1 MAWPVSGK
9 SAAALRAQARRLRDH
24 LVATPGTRP
33 VDVAWTLTTR
43 AVLEHRAVVLGEDGA
58 QLLAGLD
65 AVAEGHTGEHVL
77 AGAAHGDPRPVFVL
91 PGEGLPADVAGLLD
105 TFPAFAER
113 MAECARALDPLTG
126 GDLLEAARA
135 TRPAPGASGPLRWAV
150 SVSLVALWRALGVR
164 PAALTGDGDGE
175 TAAACAAGALSLED
189 GARLVVSGGRPG
201 AATPRT
207 GGHVPRGGT
216 LEETVGALRD
226 KRHEVFV
233 VPDADLAA
241 RVASVAGAE
250 RVLQPGGDGLLG
262 LLAQAHVRGVTVRWG
277 ALLEGTGATGVDLPT
292 YAFQRRRY
300 WSVPVVAADAAELG
314 LATVSHP
321 LLGAAVELGERGGL
335 VFTGRVSA
343 RTHPWVADH
352 AALGSTLLPGTAFV
366 ELATHAGAAAGLDLL
381 EELTLHE
388 PLVLPEDGAVLLQ
401 VMLDAP
407 DATGRR
413 TVTVHGRPEDEGAA
427 WARHATGVL
436 TTGTAEGADLSQWP
450 PAGAE
455 PVALDGLYERLRAR
469 GYDYGPVFQGLRA
482 VWRAGEDVFAEVVL
496 PGQTRDEAGRFG
508 VHPALLDAALHASL
522 AVEEDGTD
530 GTDGTGEAA
539 ETVLP
544 FAWTGVSL
552 HARGASELRVRLSPA
567 GRDGTAIS
575 AADATGRPVLSVGS
589 LVARPVAAGS
599 LGERPWRLE
608 WTARPLPAGTQGAVS
623 PVTLGTL
630 PHASG
635 GLAYADLAALG
646 AAVDDGLTAPEW
658 VLCPVVRPEGDVPQ
672 AVRTVTHRTLELV
685 QRWLAD
691 DRFTAS
697 RLVFVTEG
705 AAAPDATD
713 VVLAPVW
720 GLVRAAE
727 AENPGRFVLADLDG
741 SPAAHDCLPTV
752 LPTGEP
758 EFALHG
764 GELRVP
770 RLVRGAGPDTDRAP
784 DPGGTVLVTG
794 GTGGLGAL
802 VARRLV
808 TGHGVRHLLLTSRRG
823 PEAPGAAELAA
834 DLEALGAEVT
844 VAACDVGDRA
854 SLARV
859 LEAVPAAHPLTG
871 VVHAAGVLDDG
882 VVESLTADRLD
893 TVLAAKA
900 DGAWHLHDLTAG
912 HDLTF
917 FHLFSS
923 AAGVLGA
930 AGQANYATAN
940 TFVDALARHRRA
952 AGLPATALAWGLWA
966 SGGMAE
972 QLTGADVERLRRQG
986 FPPLTADE
994 GLDLFDAALHSAEPL
1009 LLLLRLD
1016 VAALRAQA
1024 AAGSAQTVLR
1034 DLVPSP
1040 AHRPRGA
1047 AAGATARAATG
1058 TLAERLAGLSEQDRA
1073 RELLHVVRAQ
1083 AATALGHDSAD
1094 AVEPDRAFQEMGFD
1108 SLAAVELRNALRTLV
1123 GQSLPA
1129 TLVFDHPSAR
1139 AVAEYLGTLLS
1150 GTEDQ
1155 AAATAPAAG
1164 AAADDDDPVVIVSMA
1179 CRYPGGVASPEDL
1192 WRLVADGVDAVGD
1205 FPADRGWDV
1214 EGTYDPEPGTP
1225 GKTYTRSGSFL
1236 YDAADFDN
1244 RFFGISPAES
1254 VGMDPQQRLLLE
1266 TSWELFE
1273 RAGIDPAALKGSATG
1288 VFTGVMYHDY
1298 PFASATG
1305 SIISGRLAY
1314 HYGLEG
1320 PAVSLDTACSS
1331 SLVALHLAIRAL
1343 RAGECTLA
1351 LAGGVTVMSTME
1363 TFIEFSSQRGLSAD
1377 GRCRSFDATADGTG
1391 WGEGAGLL
1399 LVERLSD
1406 ARRNGHPV
1414 LAVIRGS
1421 AVNQDGASNGLTA
1434 PNGPAQQR
1442 VIRQALGDARLGPDD
1457 IDAVEA
1463 HGTATVLGDPI
1474 EAQSLLATYGRDRPA
1489 DRPLLLGSLKSNIG
1503 HTQAAAGVGG
1513 IIKMVQAMRH
1523 GVLPRTLHVNEP
1535 SPKVDWS
1542 QGRVRLLTE
1551 ATPWPRAGRPRRA
1564 GVSSFGIS
1572 GTNAHVVLEQ
1582 SPDAGALA
1590 FLFTG
1595 QGAQRAGMGRELA
1608 DTYPVF
1614 ARALEDVFAA
1624 VDAHLE
1630 RPLRE
1635 VMWGE
1640 DADLLNQTQY
1650 TQPALFAFEV
1660 ALYRLVE
1667 SWGVTPDY
1675 LAGHSIG
1682 EIAAAHVAGVFSLDD
1697 AARLVTARGRLMQ
1710 ALPADG
1716 AMVAVQATED
1726 EVLPLL
1732 TEQVGIAAVNGPSSV
1747 VVSGAEDA
1755 VLTIK
1760 AHFDSLRRK
1769 TKQLAVSHAF
1779 HSPLMDPVLEDFRAV
1794 AETLAYERPR
1804 IPFVSTVTGDVVT
1817 DELTTA
1823 AYWTEHIR
1831 KPVRLTDALTRIAAT
1846 DHLEIGPDAVLTA
1859 LGPAIADDAVFT
1871 AAQRRGH
1878 GERAEFTAAMESL
1891 GGAER
1896 GSGPAL
1902 VPLLLSARTA
1912 EALPAQAERLR
1923 RLLAQ
1928 DEAPELSDIA
1938 YSTAVTRVPLDH
1950 RAVVW
1955 ATDREDALDALDA
1968 LSALADDRELP
1979 QIVRGRVQSGE
1990 GLAFL
1995 FTGQGAQRAGMGRE
2009 LADTYPVFAQALE
2022 DVFAAVDAHLE
2033 RPLREVMWGED
2044 ADLLNQTQYTQP
2056 ALFAFEVALYRL
2068 VESWGVT
2075 PDYLAGHSIGEIAA
2089 AHVAG
2094 VFSLDDAARLV
2105 TARGRLMQALPAGG
2119 AMIALQATEDEILPL
2134 LTEQVGIAALN
2145 SPQSTV
2151 ISGAEAEARAIA
2163 QHFAAQGRKTK
2174 QLTVSHAFHS
2184 PLMDPVL
2191 DDFRT
2196 VAASLTYQQP
2206 QIPFV
2211 STVTGDTVTDE
2222 LTTAA
2227 YWTDHIRKP
2236 VRLTDALAHL
2246 PATTHLEIGPDA
2258 VLTALAQDI
2267 VPGVT
2272 AVAAQ
2277 RRQRDETQELAAA
2290 TGRLHTLGVRVDW
2303 AAYFGGSGARRVDLP
2318 TYAFQRSRY
2327 WLAPQPSGEGVS
2339 GIGQAPGGHPLLG
2352 AAVELPGGGLVL
2364 TGALAPEAQEADGW
2378 LAEHVLLG
2386 TPVLPSSALVELALS
2401 AGHRL
2406 GCGTLA
2412 VFDVEK
2418 PLVLPADAGVTLR
2431 VVVEAPDES
2440 GARAVAVHSRRQ
2452 ESGGWVRHAAGTL
2465 RPEGADEEEAGSGA
2479 RSQDWSADV
2488 WPPAGAV
2495 PEACDAAYDVLAGR
2509 GHHYGPGLELV
2520 RALWRRGGEVFAE
2533 VALEAEAEASAEG
2546 FGVHP
2551 ALLEAVFHPVWAAAG
2566 GDEGSGPG
2574 PVLADGW
2581 RGVVLHAVGASVLRV
2596 RLAPAD
2602 GGGVTVSAV
2611 DPSGLPVLSARSVGF
2626 RAVTADELG
2635 AEGPGA
2641 GEEGAGAPVRR
2652 RAPVRRAGGG
2662 AEAGPGLR
2670 KRLDALPEG
2679 ERDRELLDLVRTRV
2693 AEVLGH
2699 PSGSS
2704 VEPDEAFQE
2713 LGFDSLAATELR
2725 RRLGAATGLDLPA
2738 TLAFDQPS
2746 ARAVAAFL
2754 RSELAPPPVDPVA
2767 TVLTEVDRLA
2777 EALASVPV
2785 ADGGER
2791 ARVGARLEA
2800 LVRRWQ
2806 DLAGREDEA
2815 VGEDL
2820 GAATDD
2826 ELFEALDR
2834 ELGLS

>member
-33 VDVAWTLTTR
+33 ADVALTLSTR
-43 AVLEHRAVVLGEDGA
+43 AVLEHRAVVLGADEE

-65 AVAEGHTGEHVL
+65 AVAEGRDGAAVR
-77 AGAAHGDPRPVFVL
+77 AGVAHGDPRPVFVL
-91 PGEGLPADVAGLLD
+91 PGAGVPADAARLLD
-105 TFPAFAER
+105 AFPAFAER
-113 MAECARALDPLTG
+113 MAECARVLDPLTG
-126 GDLLEAARA
+126 GSLLDAARSA
-135 TRPAPGASGPLRWAV
+135 RTAPDAAGPLRWAV

-164 PAALTGDGDGE
+164 PAALMGDGDGE

-189 GARLVVSGGRPG
+189 GARLAVRGGRPAPG
-201 AATPRT
+201 TPRT
-207 GGHVPRGGT
+207 GGFTPSAGSP
-216 LEETVGALRD
+216 EDTVRALRD

-241 RVASVAGAE
+241 RVAAVTGADRVVA
-250 RVLQPGGDGLLG
+250 PDDDGLPG

-277 ALLEGTGATGVDLPT
+277 ALLEGSGASGTDLPT

-300 WSVPVVAADAAELG
+300 WSVPVVAADAAGLG
-314 LATVSHP
+314 LTAVSHP
-321 LLGAAVELGERGGL
+321 LLGAAVELGERGAL

-366 ELATHAGAAAGLDLL
+366 ELAAHAGSTVGLDLL

-388 PLVLPEDGAVLLQ
+388 PLVLPDEGAVLLQ

-407 DATGRR
+407 DASGRR
-413 TVTVHGRPEDEGAA
+413 TVTVHGRSEDQGTA

-436 TTGTAEGADLSQWP
+436 ATGAAEAADLAQWP

-455 PVALDGLYERLRAR
+455 PLALDGLYERLRAR

-508 VHPALLDAALHASL
+508 LHPALLDAALHASL
-522 AVEEDGTD
+522 AAEDADAAD
-530 GTDGTGEAA
+530 GAADGGEGTG
-539 ETVLP
+539 TVLP

-552 HARGASELRVRLSPA
+552 HATGASELRVRLSPV
-567 GRDGTAIS
+567 GQDGTAIS
-575 AADATGRPVLSVGS
+575 AADTTGRPVLSVAS

-599 LGERPWRLE
+599 LGEQPWRLE
-608 WTARPLPAGTQGAVS
+608 WTPRPLPATDTAHPAA
-623 PVTLGTL
+623 PVTLGAPL
-630 PHASG
+630 PG
-635 GLAYADLAALG
+635 VPGTPAYADLAALA
-646 AAVDDGLTAPEW
+646 AAVDDGLPAPRW
-658 VLCPVVRPEGDVPQ
+658 VLCPLARPEGEVPQ
-672 AVRTVTHRTLELV
+672 AVRAVTHHALDLV

-691 DRFTAS
+691 DRFADS

-713 VVLAPVW
+713 LVLAPVW

-741 SPAAHDCLPTV
+741 TPGSHDRLTAV
-752 LPTGEP
+752 LATGEP
-758 EFALHG
+758 EFALHDG
-764 GELRVP
+764 TLRVP
-770 RLVRGAGPDTDRAP
+770 RLVRGAGPDTAAAP
-784 DPGGTVLVTG
+784 DPEGTVLVTG

-802 VARRLV
+802 IARRLV
-808 TGHGVRHLLLTSRRG
+808 TGHGVRRLLLTSRRG
-823 PEAPGAAELAA
+823 TDAPGAAELTAE
-834 DLEALGAEVT
+834 LEQLGAEVT

-854 SLARV
+854 ALARV
-859 LEAVPAAHPLTG
+859 LAAVPAAHPLTG

-900 DGAWHLHDLTAG
+900 DGAWHLHELTAG
-912 HDLTF
+912 HDLAF

-923 AAGVLGA
+923 AAGILGA

-940 TFVDALARHRRA
+940 TFVDALARHRRST
-952 AGLPATALAWGLWA
+952 GLPATSLAWGLWA
-966 SGGMAE
+966 TGGMAE

-986 FPPLTADE
+986 FPPLSADE
-994 GLDLFDAALHSAEPL
+994 GLGLFDAALRSAEPL

-1016 VAALRAQA
+1016 VSALRAQA

-1034 DLVPSP
+1034 DLVPAP
-1040 AHRPRGA
+1040 ARRTE
-1047 AAGATARAATG
+1047 GATAQAAASG
-1058 TLAERLAGLSEQDRA
+1058 GLAERLAGLSAEDRA
-1073 RELLHVVRAQ
+1073 RELLHLVRAQ

-1108 SLAAVELRNALRTLV
+1108 SLAAVELRNALRALV

-1139 AVAEYLGTLLS
+1139 AVAAHLDTLLS
-1150 GTEDQ
+1150 GADDRT
-1155 AAATAPAAG
+1155 AATAPAPGG
-1164 AAADDDDPVVIVSMA
+1164 ASGDDDDPIVIVSMA
-1179 CRYPGGVASPEDL
+1179 CRYPGDVASPEDL
-1192 WRLVADGVDAVGD
+1192 WKLVADGVDAVGG

-1214 EGTYDPEPGTP
+1214 EGTYDPEPGNP

-1244 RFFGISPAES
+1244 RFFGISPNES
-1254 VGMDPQQRLLLE
+1254 LGMDPQQRLLLE

-1343 RAGECTLA
+1343 RAGECSLA

-1377 GRCRSFDATADGTG
+1377 GRCRSFDAAADGTG

-1442 VIRQALGDARLGPDD
+1442 VIRQALADAGLGTDD
-1457 IDAVEA
+1457 VDAVEA

-1474 EAQSLLATYGRDRPA
+1474 EAQSLLATYGKDRPA
-1489 DRPLLLGSLKSNIG
+1489 DRPLWLGSLKSNIG

-1513 IIKMVQAMRH
+1513 IIKTVQAMRH
-1523 GVLPRTLHVNEP
+1523 GVLPRTLHLNEP

-1542 QGRVRLLTE
+1542 EGQVRLLTE
-1551 ATPWPRAGRPRRA
+1551 ATPWPRQGRPRRA

-1572 GTNAHVVLEQ
+1572 GTNAHVILEQ
-1582 SPDAGALA
+1582 SPDEGGLA

-1595 QGAQRAGMGRELA
+1595 QGAQRLGMGRELA
-1608 DTYPVF
+1608 EAHPVF
-1614 ARALEDVFAA
+1614 AEALDAVLTA

-1667 SWGVTPDY
+1667 SWGVTPDH

-1682 EIAAAHVAGVFSLDD
+1682 EIAAAHVAGVFSLED

-1755 VLTIK
+1755 VLTLK

-1779 HSPLMDPVLEDFRAV
+1779 HSPLMEPVLDDFRAV
-1794 AETLAYERPR
+1794 AESLTYARPR
-1804 IPFVSTVTGDVVT
+1804 IPFVSTVTGDTVT
-1817 DELTTA
+1817 DELTTP

-1831 KPVRLTDALTRIAAT
+1831 KPVRLTDAVSRIAAAS
-1846 DHLEIGPDAVLTA
+1846 HLEIGPDAVLTA
-1859 LGPAIADDAVFT
+1859 LGPAIAEDAGFT
-1871 AAQRRGH
+1871 AAQRRGR
-1878 GERAEFTAAMESL
+1878 GEREEFAAAMAAL
-1891 GGAER
+1891 GGTER
-1896 GSGPAL
+1896 GTGPAL
-1902 VPLLLSARTA
+1902 LPLLLSARTA
-1912 EALPAQAERLR
+1912 EALPAQAERLH

-1928 DEAPELSDIA
+1928 DQAPGLADVA
-1938 YSTAVTRVPLDH
+1938 WSTAATRVPLDH

-1955 ATDREDALDALDA
+1955 ATDRADALESLRALT
-1968 LSALADDRELP
+1968 DDRELP

-1990 GLAFL
+1990 GTGFL
-1995 FTGQGAQRAGMGRE
+1995 FTGQGAQRLGMGRE
-2009 LADTYPVFAQALE
+2009 LAEAHPVFAETLDAVLT
-2022 DVFAAVDAHLE
+2022 AVDAHLE

-2068 VESWGVT
+2068 VESWGIT

-2094 VFSLDDAARLV
+2094 VFSPEDAARLV

-2119 AMIALQATEDEILPL
+2119 AMIAVQATEEEILPL

-2145 SPQSTV
+2145 SSQSTV
-2151 ISGAEAEARAIA
+2151 VSGAEAEVLAIA
-2163 QHFAAQGRKTK
+2163 EHFAAQGRKTK
-2174 QLTVSHAFHS
+2174 QLSVSHAFHS
-2184 PLMDPVL
+2184 PLMEPVL
-2191 DDFRT
+2191 DDFRA
-2196 VAASLTYQQP
+2196 VAESLTYHQP
-2206 QIPFV
+2206 RISFV

-2227 YWTDHIRKP
+2227 YWTEHIRKP

-2246 PATTHLEIGPDA
+2246 PAVAFLEIGPDA

-2267 VPGVT
+2267 VPGAA

-2277 RRQRDETQELAAA
+2277 RRNRVETEELAGAV
-2290 TGRLHTLGVRVDW
+2290 GRLHTVGVRVDW
-2303 AAYFGGSGARRVDLP
+2303 AAYFEGSGARRVELP
-2318 TYAFQRSRY
+2318 TYAFQRARY
-2327 WLAPQPSGEGVS
+2327 WLVPQDSGEGVA

-2352 AAVELPGGGLVL
+2352 AEVELPDGGLVL
-2364 TGALAPEAQEADGW
+2364 TGVLAPGSEGL
-2378 LAEHVLLG
+2378 LAEHALLG
-2386 TPVLPSSALVELALS
+2386 TPVLPVSALAELALS
-2401 AGHRL
+2401 AGERL

-2412 VFDVEK
+2412 EFGVDR
-2418 PLVLPADAGVTLR
+2418 PLMLPADAAVTLR
-2431 VVVEAPDES
+2431 VVVGAADEAGGRS
-2440 GARAVAVHSRRQ
+2440 VAVHSRRG
-2452 ESGGWVRHAAGTL
+2452 ESDGWVRHAGGAL
-2465 RPEGADEEEAGSGA
+2465 RPEEAGGTA
-2479 RSQDWSADV
+2479 VPEAWAEV

-2495 PEACDAAYDVLAGR
+2495 PEACDDVYDVLAGR
-2509 GHHYGPGLELV
+2509 GYHYGPGLELV
-2520 RALWRRGGEVFAE
+2520 RALWRRGDEVFAE
-2533 VALEAEAEASAEG
+2533 VALDGEEPAAEG
-2546 FGVHP
+2546 FGLHP
-2551 ALLEAVFHPVWAAAG
+2551 ALLEAVFHPLWAAGA
-2566 GDEGSGPG
+2566 DAG
-2574 PVLADGW
+2574 PVLPSGW
-2581 RGVVLHAVGASVLRV
+2581 REVVLHAAGASALRV

-2602 GGGVTVSAV
+2602 DGSGGVTVGAA
-2611 DPSGLPVLSARSVGF
+2611 DPSGAPVLSARSVDF
-2626 RAVTADELG
+2626 RAVTAGELG
-2635 AEGPGA
+2635 AE
-2641 GEEGAGAPVRR
+2641 EGAVAPVRR
-2652 RAPVRRAGGG
+2652 RAAVRRASAGG
-2662 AEAGPGLR
+2662 AAGLR
-2670 KRLDALPEG
+2670 ERLAALPEG
-2679 ERDRELLDLVRTRV
+2679 ERDRELLELVRTQV

-2746 ARAVAAFL
+2746 ARAVAAYV
-2754 RSELAPPPVDPVA
+2754 RAALAPPPVDPVA
-2767 TVLTEVDRLA
+2767 VVLTEVDRLA

-2785 ADGGER
+2785 AGDGER

-2815 VGEDL
+2815 AGEDL